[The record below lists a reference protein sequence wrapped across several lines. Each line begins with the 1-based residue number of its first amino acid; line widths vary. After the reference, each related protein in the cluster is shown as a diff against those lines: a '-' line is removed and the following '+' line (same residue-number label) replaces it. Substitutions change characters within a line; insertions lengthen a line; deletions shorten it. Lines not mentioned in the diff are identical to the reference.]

1 VASLAV
7 LPLVACSVPREA
19 DVVESRSTADP
30 PSASVSPSESPST
43 LIVEVR
49 PATATPSASASP
61 VASPKPTPV
70 KPPVPPEVPGYTLG
84 AAPRSVPN
92 PMTGVKGAAD
102 VFGAMTVRSVSR
114 KGAPVGL
121 LFLFAVRPQYL
132 DNSQVTKAVA
142 SRLATSV
149 TKGGVP
155 LHQQH
160 FGRRTVSAGSSGK
173 NGTIV
178 LWCAD
183 GVLTVVV
190 GGADPAVV
198 TGFAR
203 ALSAAS

>member
-1 VASLAV
+1 
-7 LPLVACSVPREA
+7 
-19 DVVESRSTADP
+19 
-30 PSASVSPSESPST
+30 
-43 LIVEVR
+43 
-49 PATATPSASASP
+49 
-61 VASPKPTPV
+61 
-70 KPPVPPEVPGYTLG
+70 
-84 AAPRSVPN
+84 
-92 PMTGVKGAAD
+92 
-102 VFGAMTVRSVSR
+102 
-114 KGAPVGL
+114 VGL

-198 TGFAR
+198 TGFAK